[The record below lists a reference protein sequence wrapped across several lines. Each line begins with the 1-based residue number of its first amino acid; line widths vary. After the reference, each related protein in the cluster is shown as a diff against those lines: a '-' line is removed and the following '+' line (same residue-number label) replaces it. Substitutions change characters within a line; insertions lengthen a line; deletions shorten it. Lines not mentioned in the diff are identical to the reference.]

1 MSRSGRKAK
10 KGLFGSIKRFFTF
23 RKPNA
28 YLEQH
33 NYYDSFNE
41 KNHVRTPESFPYLPY
56 SLQDL
61 LESKK
66 LSGRNILVASHRSTA
81 LWLRRGGKN
90 TVTLARPRHDGKIG
104 ESSRLQYLESYR
116 NYNGGPVDLLIW
128 DSHRVPGDWE
138 EFTARVL
145 APNAVAVLVSSEEL
159 SEPGN
164 ELVTLIDTF
173 AKRGMRLL
181 EFRNPGPR
189 REVMTALLCY
199 PRDNVLDI

>member
-1 MSRSGRKAK
+1 MSGSGTKTK
-10 KGLFGSIKRFFTF
+10 NGLFGGLGRLFTH
-23 RKPNA
+23 RKENA
-28 YLEQH
+28 YLRQH
-33 NYYDSFNE
+33 DYYDSFDD
-41 KNHVRTPESFPYLPY
+41 KKRVRTPEAFPYLPY

-66 LSGRNILVASHRSTA
+66 LSGMNILVAAHRSTA

-104 ESSRLQYLESYR
+104 ESGRLQYLESYR
-116 NYNGGPVDLLIW
+116 NYNGKPLDLLIW

-138 EFTARVL
+138 AFTARVL
-145 APNAVAVLVSSEEL
+145 APNAVAVLVTSEEL
-159 SEPGN
+159 CEPDNGI
-164 ELVTLIDTF
+164 VTLIDAF
-173 AKRGMRLL
+173 AKRGMRQL

-189 REVMTALLCY
+189 REVMTAVLCY

>member
-1 MSRSGRKAK
+1 MGRSGKS
-10 KGLFGSIKRFFTF
+10 GLFGGLGRLFTR
-23 RKPNA
+23 RKANA

-33 NYYDSFNE
+33 NYYDSFDD
-41 KNHVRTPESFPYLPY
+41 KKCVRNPGSFPYLPY
-56 SLQDL
+56 SFQDL
-61 LESKK
+61 LESKP
-66 LSGRNILVASHRSTA
+66 LSGKNILVASHRSTA

-116 NYNGGPVDLLIW
+116 NYSGAPLDLLIW

-145 APNAVAVLVSSEEL
+145 APNAVAVLVSSEDF

-173 AKRGMRLL
+173 TKRGMRLL

-189 REVMTALLCY
+189 REVMTAVLCY